1 MNKAAEEYLKSIY
14 LLYIKNNKVRVNDVA
29 NLMNCSKPSVTKQL
43 NILSKEGMIKYEAY
57 SEITLTD
64 KGIDNAK
71 RIIESYNILYL
82 LMKDIFKLDE
92 ETSKLEADKI
102 KSVLSDKSINAIA
115 KYVYS
120 TLGLKENL
128 CDFDITSEKC
138 RICFNILKEMK
149 GRNEDA

>member
-14 LLYIKNNKVRVNDVA
+14 LLYIKNNKVRVTDVA

-71 RIIESYNILYL
+71 RIIETYNILYL

-92 ETSKLEADKI
+92 ETSKIEADKI

-128 CDFDITSEKC
+128 CDFDITNEKC

-149 GRNEDA
+149 RTNEDA

>member
-14 LLYIKNNKVRVNDVA
+14 LLYIKNNKVRVTDVA

-71 RIIESYNILYL
+71 RIIETYNILYL

-92 ETSKLEADKI
+92 ETSKIEADKI